1 MRESSAAAAEFVEH
15 GESGESSFDA
25 DHGLDG
31 AETSL
36 WRVIDTIP
44 ALAWCARPDG
54 WMEYVNKRWRDY
66 TGLSPA
72 ETVGYGYQA
81 AFHPEDQKDKGE
93 RCKKMFSQDGP
104 SEGNVRLRRHDG
116 VYRWFLV
123 RIEPLRDETGRITR
137 WYGTST
143 DIEYLKQTQ
152 EKLEEDQ
159 RELRRIVDAI
169 PQAIVVQ
176 DPERQS
182 PEE

>member
-15 GESGESSFDA
+15 GESGESSVDA

-36 WRVIDTIP
+36 RRVIDTIP

-93 RCKKMFSQDGP
+93 RCNSAKMGHLKVTSGFDAMTECIAG
-104 SEGNVRLRRHDG
+104 
-116 VYRWFLV
+116 FLF
-123 RIEPLRDETGRITR
+123 
-137 WYGTST
+137 
-143 DIEYLKQTQ
+143 
-152 EKLEEDQ
+152 
-159 RELRRIVDAI
+159 A
-169 PQAIVVQ
+169 
-176 DPERQS
+176 
-182 PEE
+182 